1 VRQWGM
7 TSGVTRREVIRT
19 AAAAGAMVGLE
30 SLAPGRLLER
40 ALAAPA
46 AGGKLSDIEHVVIF
60 VNENRSFDHY
70 FGTYKGV
77 RGFADP
83 AVLRQSDGT
92 PVFAQRFAG
101 SPFGPASAGYGG
113 HLLPFHFDT
122 TKNGECVND
131 ISHEWIQQHQAWNR
145 GKMDMF
151 LQVDI
156 DPAVNG
162 PRDGINTMGYYTRSD
177 LPFYHALADAFTIC
191 DRYFGSVIGPTDPN
205 RLYAMSATIDP
216 DGKHGGP
223 VLKTG
228 SLASKAKGAGIYS
241 WTTYPE
247 QLQAKGIS
255 WKIYASSDADLSD
268 NVLSSFKAY
277 HRNSKLAARA
287 FKPTFPGT
295 FQADC
300 RAGRLPQVSWVLASL
315 LDTEHPP
322 APVTYGEVAAAQ
334 ILQALTANPSL
345 WAKTAVFMTQDEG
358 GGFFDHVPPPVAPA
372 GTRGEYLT
380 VKKLPAEAGGIRG
393 PIGLGFRVPMLIV
406 SPFSRGGFVSSDT
419 FDHTSVLRFLEKRF
433 GAEVPNL
440 SAWRRRT
447 TGDLTSAFNF
457 AAPNRSVPPLPSPSL
472 SDPRVLGSDCSTQAP
487 GFGSSTFPTVAGYPL
502 PAPPQAPPGQ
512 EPGSPRRPS
521 GLRGARRHKAAH
533 KAARGGG

>member
-1 VRQWGM
+1 MRQG
-7 TSGVTRREVIRT
+7 GDVGLTRRDVIRA
-19 AAAAGAMVGLE
+19 AAAAGALVGLE
-30 SLAPGRLLER
+30 AIAPAEVLAR

-46 AGGKLSDIEHVVIF
+46 AVGKLTDIEHVVIF

-70 FGTYKGV
+70 FGTYRGV

-83 AVLRQSDGT
+83 RVLRQSDGT

-101 SPFGPASAGYGG
+101 NPFGAASAAYGG
-113 HLLPFHFDT
+113 HLLPFQFDT

-145 GKMDMF
+145 GKMDRF
-151 LQVDI
+151 LRVDI

-177 LPFYHALADAFTIC
+177 LPFYHALADGFTIC
-191 DRYFGSVIGPTDPN
+191 DQYFASVIGPTDPN
-205 RLYAMSATIDP
+205 RLYAMSATLDP
-216 DGKHGGP
+216 HGKHGGP
-223 VLKTG
+223 VLKTQ
-228 SLASKAKGAGIYS
+228 SLANKAKKAGIYG
-241 WTTYPE
+241 WPTYPE

-255 WKIYASSDADLSD
+255 WKVYAGPGANLSD
-268 NVLSSFKAY
+268 NVLSSFRAY
-277 HRNSKLAARA
+277 QTHPKLAARA
-287 FKPTFPGT
+287 FTATFPGS

-300 RAGRLPQVSWVLASL
+300 AAGRLPQVSWVLASL

-345 WAKTAVFMTQDEG
+345 WSKTAVFMTQDEG
-358 GGFFDHVPPPVAPA
+358 GGFFDHVPPPVAPP

-380 VKKLPAEAGGIRG
+380 VKRLPAEAGGIRG
-393 PIGLGFRVPMLIV
+393 PIGLGFRVPMLVV
-406 SPFSRGGFVSSDT
+406 SPFSRGGFVSSDR
-419 FDHTSVLRFLEKRF
+419 FDHTSVLRFLERRF

-440 SAWRRRT
+440 SAWRRRV
-447 TGDLTSAFNF
+447 TGDMTSAFNF
-457 AAPNRSVPPLPSPSL
+457 AAPDRSLPQLPSPSL
-472 SDPRVLGSDCSTQAP
+472 ADPRVLNSDCKTQAP
-487 GFGSSTFPTVAGYPL
+487 GFGSATFPTVAGYPL
-502 PAPPQAPPGQ
+502 PPAPQTMPGQ

-521 GLRGARRHKAAH
+521 GLRGGAPRRRNHGRKSS
-533 KAARGGG
+533 R

>member
-1 VRQWGM
+1 V
-7 TSGVTRREVIRT
+7 TSGFTRREVIRS
-19 AAAAGAMVGLE
+19 AAAAGALLGLE
-30 SLAPGRLLER
+30 ALAPAQVLER
-40 ALAAPA
+40 VLAAPA
-46 AGGKLSDIEHVVIF
+46 LTGRLSDIEHVVIF

-70 FGTYKGV
+70 FGTYRGV
-77 RGFADP
+77 RGFSDP
-83 AVLRQSDGT
+83 AVLRQGDGT

-101 SPFGPASAGYGG
+101 SPFGAASAAYGG
-113 HLLPFHFDT
+113 RLLPFHFDT

-131 ISHEWIQQHQAWNR
+131 VSHDWIQQHQGWNR

-162 PRDGINTMGYYTRSD
+162 PRDGINTMGYYTRAD
-177 LPFYHALADAFTIC
+177 LPFYHGLADAFTIC
-191 DRYFGSVIGPTDPN
+191 DHYFGSVIGPTDPN
-205 RLYAMSATIDP
+205 RLYSMSATIDP
-216 DGKHGGP
+216 DGRHGGP
-223 VLKTG
+223 VVKTQ
-228 SLASKAKGAGIYS
+228 SFATKAKGAAIYS
-241 WTTYPE
+241 WRTYPE

-255 WKIYASSDADLSD
+255 WKVYGSADANLGD
-268 NVLSSFKAY
+268 NVLTLFKAY
-277 HRNSKLAARA
+277 HRNPKLAARA
-287 FKPTFPGT
+287 FTSTFPGS

-300 RAGRLPQVSWVLASL
+300 AAGRLPQVSWVLASL
-315 LDTEHPP
+315 LNTEHPP

-345 WAKTAVFMTQDEG
+345 WSKTAVFMTQDEG

-380 VKKLPAEAGGIRG
+380 AKRLPAEAGGIRG

-419 FDHTSVLRFLEKRF
+419 FDHTSVLRFLERRF

-440 SAWRRRT
+440 SAWRRRS

-457 AAPNRSVPPLPSPSL
+457 AAPDRSLPALPIPST
-472 SDPRVLGSDCSTQAP
+472 SDPRVVGSDCSTQAP
-487 GFGSSTFPTVAGYPL
+487 GFFGTSGFPTVAGYPL
-502 PAPPQAPPGQ
+502 PPAPQTLPGQ
-512 EPGSPRRPS
+512 EPGVPRRPS
-521 GLRGARRHKAAH
+521 GLRRASARRRRGRGHKAAGNR
-533 KAARGGG
+533 A

>member
-1 VRQWGM
+1 MAQSEM
-7 TSGVTRREVIRT
+7 KSGFTRREVMRG
-19 AAAAGAMVGLE
+19 AVAAGALVGLE
-30 SLAPGRLLER
+30 ALAPARLLER
-40 ALAAPA
+40 ALAAPVV
-46 AGGKLSDIEHVVIF
+46 GGKLTDIEHVVIF

-83 AVLRQSDGT
+83 AVIRQSDGT

-101 SPFGPASAGYGG
+101 SPFGAASAGYGG

-122 TKNGECVND
+122 ANNGECVND
-131 ISHEWIQQHQAWNR
+131 ITHEWIQQHQAWNR
-145 GKMDMF
+145 GKMDGF

-191 DRYFGSVIGPTDPN
+191 DHYFGSVIGPTDPN

-216 DGKHGGP
+216 HGTHGGP
-223 VLKTG
+223 VVKTG
-228 SLASKAKGAGIYS
+228 SLTSKATKTGIYS
-241 WTTYPE
+241 WPTYPE
-247 QLQAKGIS
+247 QLQAKGVS
-255 WKIYASSDADLSD
+255 WKVYASPSANVAD
-268 NVLSSFKAY
+268 NVLTSFRAY
-277 HRNSKLAARA
+277 QTHPKLAARA

-300 RAGRLPQVSWVLASL
+300 AAGRLPQVSWVLASL

-322 APVTYGEVAAAQ
+322 APVSYGEVAAAQ
-334 ILQALTANPSL
+334 ILQALTANPLL
-345 WAKTAVFMTQDEG
+345 WSKTAVFMTQDEG
-358 GGFFDHVPPPVAPA
+358 GGFFDHVAPPVAPA

-380 VKKLPAEAGGIRG
+380 VKNLPAEAGGIRG
-393 PIGLGFRVPMLIV
+393 PIGLGFRVPMLVI

-419 FDHTSVLRFLEKRF
+419 FDHTSVLRFLESRF

-440 SAWRRRT
+440 SAWRRRV

-457 AAPNRSVPPLPSPSL
+457 VAPDPSVPPLPIPSR
-472 SDPRVLGSDCSTQAP
+472 SDPRVLNSDCPTQAP
-487 GFGSSTFPTVAGYPL
+487 GFGSSSFPTVAGYPL
-502 PAPPQAPPGQ
+502 PPPPQALPGQ

-521 GLRGARRHKAAH
+521 GLS
-533 KAARGGG
+533 KAARLHRKHRH